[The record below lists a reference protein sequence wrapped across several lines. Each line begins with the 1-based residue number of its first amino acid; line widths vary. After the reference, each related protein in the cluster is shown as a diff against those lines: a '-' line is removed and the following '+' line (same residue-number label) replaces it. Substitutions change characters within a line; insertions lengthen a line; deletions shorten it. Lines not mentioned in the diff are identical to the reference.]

1 MLTGDAATKLPNT
14 SISHSSTWI
23 AADGAE
29 VAVPCQLEV
38 SCDSCGV
45 FAKIETFFSKKVF
58 VKIHLN
64 ETFIQICC
72 IKHGKQNY
80 SSTKSRSQTVCFPMT
95 VSLTSETFPT
105 SKGEI
110 Q

>member
-1 MLTGDAATKLPNT
+1 MNANWGAAASKLPNT

-38 SCDSCGV
+38 SYDSCGV
-45 FAKIETFFSKKVF
+45 FAKKVF

-72 IKHGKQNY
+72 IKHCKQNY
-80 SSTKSRSQTVCFPMT
+80 SSTKSRSQTASP
-95 VSLTSETFPT
+95 
-105 SKGEI
+105 
-110 Q
+110 